1 MLYFNMYPYA
11 KGFLKS
17 FIAPVKQRDWL
28 EEVKNM
34 FAVVQ
39 SGGKQY
45 KVSEND
51 IISVEKID
59 KPVGDKVNLDVL
71 LVSDNG
77 NVVAG
82 NPIVQGAVCEAEV
95 VAHGKGDKIV
105 VFKYKPK
112 KNERKKQGHRQPF
125 TQLKILSIKK

>member
-1 MLYFNMYPYA
+1 
-11 KGFLKS
+11 
-17 FIAPVKQRDWL
+17 
-28 EEVKNM
+28 M
-34 FAVVQ
+34 FAIVEC
-39 SGGKQY
+39 GGKQY

-51 IISVEKID
+51 VISVEKLSNA
-59 KPVGDKVNLDVL
+59 VGDKVTLNVL

-82 NPIVQGAVCEAEV
+82 NPIVAGAVCEAEV

-125 TQLKILSIKK
+125 TQLKIVSIKK

>member
-1 MLYFNMYPYA
+1 LVRGG
-11 KGFLKS
+11 KK
-17 FIAPVKQRDWL
+17 
-28 EEVKNM
+28 M
-34 FAVVQ
+34 FAIVEC
-39 SGGKQY
+39 GGKQY

-51 IISVEKID
+51 VISVEKLE
-59 KPVGDKVNLDVL
+59 KAEGEKVSLNVL

-82 NPIVQGAVCEAEV
+82 SPIVAGAECVAEV

>member
-1 MLYFNMYPYA
+1 
-11 KGFLKS
+11 
-17 FIAPVKQRDWL
+17 
-28 EEVKNM
+28 M

-51 IISVEKID
+51 VISVEKLD
-59 KPVGDKVNLDVL
+59 NAVGDKVKLDVL
-71 LVSDNG
+71 LISDNG
-77 NVVAG
+77 SVVAG
-82 NPIVQGAVCEAEV
+82 SPIVQGAVCEAVVQGAVCEAEV
-95 VAHGKGDKIV
+95 VAHGKGDKII

-125 TQLKILSIKK
+125 TQLKILSKDYFL

>member
-1 MLYFNMYPYA
+1 
-11 KGFLKS
+11 
-17 FIAPVKQRDWL
+17 
-28 EEVKNM
+28 M
-34 FAVVQ
+34 FAIVEC
-39 SGGKQY
+39 GGKQY
-45 KVSEND
+45 RVSEND
-51 IISVEKID
+51 VISVEKLENA
-59 KPVGDKVNLDVL
+59 VGDKVSLKVL

-82 NPIVQGAVCEAEV
+82 NPIVEGAVCEAEV

-125 TQLKILSIKK
+125 TQLKIVSIKK